1 MQVEKGLA
9 RNGCARI
16 MKTNVQNTGM
26 NEDQELVAVK
36 RDSSKIYFFIIA
48 IAALLATNIYFYVK
62 FKSSGEKLYTVT
74 LQKES
79 LQSEIDRIEA
89 ELDNI
94 KNQNMGANE
103 TFQAAELEARH
114 QIEEL
119 RTSLEN
125 GEITDQ
131 QMENAKQQVYQL
143 KTQVSKMKDEVVEL
157 RIKNELLA
165 EANSN
170 LKDEVVENRQKTE
183 VIAKERKV
191 LSDKIA
197 KASSIKVSNIHI
209 AAIEE
214 KKNGATEIETK
225 AKRIDKLYINFTI
238 ADNPLAEMG
247 KKNVFVRI
255 INPKGNLEANSEDI
269 FYVHGEKLQYSFKQ
283 DINFTNNGQEYQ
295 MVWDNNGQR
304 FQKGA
309 YTVLLY
315 ADNAIMGRSSIV
327 LK

>member
-1 MQVEKGLA
+1 
-9 RNGCARI
+9 
-16 MKTNVQNTGM
+16 MKTGIENKGM

-94 KNQNMGANE
+94 KSQSNGSTPDFLSSE
-103 TFQAAELEARH
+103 REARLK
-114 QIEEL
+114 IEEL
-119 RTSLEN
+119 RNKLEL

-131 QMENAKQQVYQL
+131 QIETAKQQVYQL
-143 KTQVSKMKDEVVEL
+143 KTSVSRMKDEVTEL

-165 EANSN
+165 EANSD
-170 LKDEVVENRQKTE
+170 LKGELNASNQKSE
-183 VIAKERKV
+183 KISKDHKV
-191 LSDKIA
+191 LNEKVN

-209 AAIEE
+209 AGVEE
-214 KKNGATEIETK
+214 KKGGVIEIETK
-225 AKRIDKLYINFTI
+225 SKRIDKLQVSFTI
-238 ADNPLAEMG
+238 ADNPLATTG
-247 KKNVFVRI
+247 KKDVYVRV

-269 FYVHGEKLQYSFKQ
+269 FYVHGEKLQYSFKES
-283 DINFTNNGQEYQ
+283 INFTNNGQEYL
-295 MVWDNNGQR
+295 MNWDNNGQR

-309 YTVLLY
+309 YTILLY
-315 ADNAIMGRSSIV
+315 ADNSIMGRASIV